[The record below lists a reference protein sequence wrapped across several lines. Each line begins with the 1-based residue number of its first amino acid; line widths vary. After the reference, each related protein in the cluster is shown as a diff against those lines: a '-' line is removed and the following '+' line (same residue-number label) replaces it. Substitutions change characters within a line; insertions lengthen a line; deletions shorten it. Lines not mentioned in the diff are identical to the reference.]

1 MGKLIALGISLIL
14 VVGVVIGTVVGVNKG
29 RHPKDDL
36 SSKDIASGSTSTT
49 MKSVSAICASA
60 YYEDSCIRTLTPV
73 AKNES
78 ATPHDYLKASFEA
91 IVEEV
96 QAALEKFGVI
106 GKDANSSIDKM
117 AVGDCKELMQY
128 AISELQSAIS
138 MVNDP
143 KRHPASDPIAELK
156 NWLSAVV
163 SYEETC
169 TEGFEHP
176 KLKSSMEN
184 GLLNATQLTGNAL
197 AIVTELSAIL
207 RALNIRLDTN
217 INSRRRLLDAQGY
230 PTWFTLKDRKL
241 LALQGNGQLTPNA
254 VVAKDGSGQY
264 KTIAEA
270 IAACPKNSVSRY
282 VIYVK
287 AGTYD
292 EYIIVTKGQ
301 NNIFM
306 YGDGPTST
314 IVTGKKSYATGTSTF
329 RTASFSVIGDGFIA
343 KSMGFENT
351 AGPQGHQAVA
361 LRVQGD
367 KAAFFNCKMDGY
379 QDTLYV
385 QAFRQFYQNCVV
397 SGTIDFIFGNAKAV
411 MQDCQIIVRR
421 PMDNQQNTVTA
432 QGKKFPDEVTGIV
445 IQNCNIVPD
454 QQLSVDK
461 LKIPSFLG
469 RPWQK
474 YATTIIM
481 ESAIGDFIRPEGW
494 MPWNG
499 TFALDTLLYA
509 EYNNRGPGANT
520 AQRVKWKG
528 FKVITDRNEALRF
541 TAGPFLLGNEWLKD
555 TGAPFILG
563 LKY

>member
-14 VVGVVIGTVVGVNKG
+14 VVGVVIGTVVGVNKS

-36 SSKDIASGSTSTT
+36 SAKDIASGSTSTT

-60 YYEDSCIRTLTPV
+60 DYKDSCIKTLTPV

-78 ATPHDYLKASFEA
+78 STPHDYLKAAFEA
-91 IVEEV
+91 IVQEV
-96 QAALEKFGVI
+96 QEAMEKFGVI

-143 KRHPASDPIAELK
+143 KRHPASDLVAELK

-197 AIVTELSAIL
+197 TIVTELSAIL
-207 RALNIRLDTN
+207 KALNIRFDTN

-314 IVTGKKSYATGTSTF
+314 IVTGKKSNAAGISTF
-329 RTASFSVIGDGFIA
+329 QTASFSVIADGFIA

-385 QAFRQFYQNCVV
+385 QAKRQFYQNCVV

-432 QGKKFPDEVTGIV
+432 QGKMFQNEETGIV

-469 RPWQK
+469 RPWKK

-494 MPWNG
+494 MPWSGN
-499 TFALDTLLYA
+499 FALDTLFYA

-541 TAGPFLLGNEWLKD
+541 TAGPFILGNEWLKD